1 MKSLVRPALPAGKH
15 DRRPGRPAGRGTV
28 LTPVTTYEPLQ
39 DLWLVRIAHIVE
51 PIDGFFQDAQMTRT
65 TDVFL
70 SGRQVEVLASTRRF
84 ISQDSKELPMA
95 QALIN
100 ARTGNI
106 TDWGRFEQA
115 CVALTNLVREVGD
128 DGTPEQ
134 QEEILRSYQNLLTWR
149 EALRTKVEAADAAL
163 DIAQVAVRSAF

>member
-1 MKSLVRPALPAGKH
+1 MKTLVRPALPPGKH
-15 DRRPGRPAGRGTV
+15 DHRPGRPAGRGTV
-28 LTPVTTYEPLQ
+28 LTPVVTFDLPLKIKR
-39 DLWLVRIAHIVE
+39 VRLAHLVE
-51 PIDGFFQDAQMTRT
+51 PVQGLYMGEAMIRT

-70 SGRQVEVLASTRRF
+70 SGRQVEVLASTSHL

-115 CVALTNLVREVGD
+115 CVALTNLVREIGD